1 NISVTISVFSEVL
14 QTIPEARLVIAGD
27 GPARKSL
34 EEQVEELALE
44 DKIIFTGMVNHDDI
58 FDYYKMS
65 NVFVSSSDTETQG
78 LTFIEAMAADRPFVA
93 IHSPYL
99 DNLVDNEAIGTLVSD
114 YDELLAGITKYLKR
128 PNTEEDIA
136 YRHKKMKDVDANTFA
151 TRVLAF
157 YDDILASYH
166 ASDVEDEYPNDEE
179 VGYMKRILRNPFRRN

>member
-1 NISVTISVFSEVL
+1 
-14 QTIPEARLVIAGD
+14 
-27 GPARKSL
+27 
-34 EEQVEELALE
+34 
-44 DKIIFTGMVNHDDI
+44 
-58 FDYYKMS
+58 
-65 NVFVSSSDTETQG
+65 
-78 LTFIEAMAADRPFVA
+78 MAADRPFVA

-166 ASDVEDEYPNDEE
+166 ASDVENEYPNDEE

>member
-1 NISVTISVFSEVL
+1 
-14 QTIPEARLVIAGD
+14 
-27 GPARKSL
+27 
-34 EEQVEELALE
+34 
-44 DKIIFTGMVNHDDI
+44 